1 MIIQS
6 KNVWVDE
13 QFQPSQIEIVDG
25 KIAGLYAYGEKT
37 ADKDYGDEKIL
48 PGLVDIH
55 NHGYLGKTA
64 NNATP
69 EWLREWVAYLPSE
82 GVTSF
87 LATTSSAPLDVMLPS
102 FEIIRDMIEENP
114 KGARILGINS
124 EGPLISKEFK
134 GAQNEKN
141 LVKPE
146 VSTFKHWQE
155 LAGGHIV
162 YVTIAPEYDE
172 NYDLI
177 RYASQNGVVVAAGHT
192 GAVIDQI
199 RESREAGLK
208 SVTHTY
214 NGMRG
219 LHHREPG
226 VVGAAM
232 RFDDLYTELI
242 ADGVHVN
249 NDAAHILARVKG
261 KDKVI
266 LITDS
271 VAIKGLPPGEYSDGF
286 RTSYIGEDGIGR
298 LENGTIAGSSNK
310 QNMILR
316 NAILNAEIDEVTAIN
331 AATINPLTMLNIKN
345 KGLIKVGYDADITV
359 LDKDYK
365 AIQTYVLGEEML

>member
-13 QFQPSQIEIVDG
+13 QFQEAQVEIEDG
-25 KIAGLYAYGEKT
+25 KIKGIYAYNEKT
-37 ADKDYGDEKIL
+37 VDEDFGDKKIL

-55 NHGYLGKTA
+55 NHGYCGKTA

-69 EWLREWVAYLPSE
+69 EWLRDWAAYLPAE

-87 LATTSSAPLDVMLPS
+87 LATTSAAPLEVMLPS
-102 FEIIRDMIEENP
+102 FEIIRDMIKENP
-114 KGARILGINS
+114 KGAHILGINS

-134 GAQNEKN
+134 GAQSEEY

-155 LAGGHIV
+155 LAGGHII
-162 YVTIAPEYDE
+162 YVTIAPEKDD

-177 RYASQNGVVVAAGHT
+177 RYVTENGWVASAGHT
-192 GAVIDQI
+192 GAVMEEI
-199 RESREAGLK
+199 RAAREAGIK
-208 SVTHTY
+208 AFTHTY

-232 RFDDLYTELI
+232 RFDDLYAELI
-242 ADGVHVN
+242 GDGVHVH
-249 NDAAHILARVKG
+249 NDAAYILAKIKG
-261 KDKVI
+261 KDKLI
-266 LITDS
+266 LVTDS
-271 VAIKGLPPGEYSDGF
+271 VAIKGLPPGVYEDGF
-286 RTSYIGEDGIGR
+286 RKCTIGEDGVGR

-310 QNMILR
+310 QNMVLR
-316 NAILNAEIDEVTAIN
+316 NVIVNAGVDEVTAIN
-331 AATINPLTMLNIKN
+331 AATINPLTMLKIEN
-345 KGLIKVGYDADITV
+345 KGLLKMGYDADITV
-359 LDKDYK
+359 LDHDYE
-365 AIQTYVLGEEML
+365 AVQTYVSGEAML

>member
-13 QFQPSQIEIVDG
+13 QFQPAQVEIAEG
-25 KIAGLYAYGEKT
+25 KIIGVSAYGEKT
-37 ADKDYGDEKIL
+37 VDKDYGDEKIL

-69 EWLREWVAYLPSE
+69 EWLRDWAAYLPSE

-87 LATTSSAPLDVMLPS
+87 LATTSAAPLEVMLPS
-102 FEIIRDMIEENP
+102 FEIIRDMIKENP
-114 KGARILGINS
+114 KGAHILGINS

-146 VSTFKHWQE
+146 VSTFKYWQE
-155 LAGGHIV
+155 LAGGNII

-177 RYASQNGVVVAAGHT
+177 RYASENGVVVAAGHT
-192 GAVIDQI
+192 GAVIEEI
-199 RESREAGLK
+199 REAKKAGVKAL
-208 SVTHTY
+208 THTY

-232 RFDDLYTELI
+232 RFDDLYAELI
-242 ADGVHVN
+242 ADGTHVH
-249 NDAAHILARVKG
+249 NDAAHILAKIKG

-271 VAIKGLPPGEYSDGF
+271 VAIKGFPPGEYNDGF
-286 RTSYIGEDGIGR
+286 RTSYIGEDGVGR
-298 LENGTIAGSSNK
+298 LENGTIAGSSNR
-310 QNMILR
+310 QNMVLR

-331 AATINPLTMLNIKN
+331 AATINPLTMLSIKN

-359 LDKDYK
+359 LDADYK
-365 AIQTYVLGEEML
+365 AVQTYVLGEEML